1 MDGAQI
7 SNLAGGPPPAISRSL
22 ASGPESQEL
31 LEAKKR
37 LIATLPELEIRL
49 THWKQKDFSIS
60 NRNKNGIFQPAVFL
74 TSQITRHTS
83 LACPPK
89 SAVADEVRVTGHFS
103 YA

>member
-1 MDGAQI
+1 MDRAQI
-7 SNLAGGPPPAISRSL
+7 SNMASGPQSAISRSL

-60 NRNKNGIFQPAVFL
+60 NRNKNGIFRVDGFL
-74 TSQITRHTS
+74 SS
-83 LACPPK
+83 LI
-89 SAVADEVRVTGHFS
+89 VRQSSLVTGHFS